1 MTKTDRSTQSILPMT
16 SYFLLGILAGGG
28 AALLLAP
35 CSGREMRGK
44 IRQGVNDGT
53 AKMNEGVGYVK
64 RRTGE
69 ITGKAGD
76 FVDAGRQRLTREGQR
91 IGAALQAGKQVFRRD
106 TPVQA

>member
-1 MTKTDRSTQSILPMT
+1 MTTADGSTQNMLPMT
-16 SYFLLGILAGGG
+16 SYFLLGLLAGGA

-53 AKMNEGVGYVK
+53 AKVNEGVGYVK

-69 ITGKAGD
+69 FTGKAGD
-76 FVDAGRQRLTREGQR
+76 FIDVGKQRLAREGQR
-91 IGAALQAGKQVFRRD
+91 IGAAIEKGKEAFRRE
-106 TPVQA
+106 TAQA